1 MLKTQQA
8 PQQNHPQKKD
18 AAIDWQFYRF
28 DELTNTQLYTLLK
41 LRCDVFVVEQQC
53 AYPELDQ
60 HDCHPQTVHI
70 LGMSQD
76 KLAAYARILPAGVK
90 FDEISI
96 GRVVVDAQ
104 YRNLQLGHALMHAAI
119 DKAQQ
124 IYGKQPITI
133 SAQYHLRHFY
143 AKHQFIE
150 ISAKYLD
157 DGIEHVNMQ
166 RPSLP
171 L

>member
-1 MLKTQQA
+1 MTKILQA
-8 PQQNHPQKKD
+8 SAD
-18 AAIDWQFYRF
+18 AIDWQFRCF
-28 DELTNTQLYTLLK
+28 DELTNAQLYMLLK
-41 LRCDVFVVEQQC
+41 LRTDVFVVEQQC

-60 HDCHPQTVHI
+60 HDTHPQTVHI
-70 LGMSQD
+70 LGMDQD

-90 FDEISI
+90 FTQISI

-104 YRNLQLGHALMHAAI
+104 YRNLQLGHALMRTAL

-124 IYGKQPITI
+124 VYGEQTITI

-143 AKHQFIE
+143 AKHKFVE
-150 ISAKYLD
+150 ISEKYLD

-166 RPSLP
+166 LRFS
-171 L
+171 

>member
-1 MLKTQQA
+1 MLNA
-8 PQQNHPQKKD
+8 YQNKD
-18 AAIDWQFYRF
+18 KAINWRFLRF

-41 LRCDVFVVEQQC
+41 LRTDVFVVEQHC

-60 HDCHPQTVHI
+60 HDTHPQTVHI
-70 LGMSQD
+70 LGMDQD
-76 KLAAYARILPAGVK
+76 KLAAYARILPANVK
-90 FDEISI
+90 FARISI

-104 YRNLQLGHALMHAAI
+104 YRNLQLGHELMRTAI
-119 DKAQQ
+119 EKAQQ
-124 IYGKQPITI
+124 IYGKQAITI

-150 ISAKYLD
+150 ISEKYLD

-166 RPSLP
+166 RSF
-171 L
+171 